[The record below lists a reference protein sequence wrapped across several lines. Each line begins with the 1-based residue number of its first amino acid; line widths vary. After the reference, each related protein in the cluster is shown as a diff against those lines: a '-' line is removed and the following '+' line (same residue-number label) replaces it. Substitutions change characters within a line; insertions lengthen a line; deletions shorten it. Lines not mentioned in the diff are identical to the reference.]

1 MISST
6 YRRYIWLLRTLLQ
19 NKRMTFEEIS
29 QAWENS
35 YLSDGR
41 PLTKRTFHLH
51 RKAIAEMFSVSIE
64 CNPSD
69 GYRYFVLGERNLRQ
83 DKVLM
88 GLINSLPMEDSPS
101 QRILLRVYAPLA
113 QTFRSCPFHASQ
125 LERLRNE
132 GYSDFEYSL
141 QLSQDLISQL
151 LGFGDKVEVLEPA
164 SLRNEMKDIIKSM
177 YNNYK
182 K

>member
-1 MISST
+1 
-6 YRRYIWLLRTLLQ
+6 
-19 NKRMTFEEIS
+19 
-29 QAWENS
+29 
-35 YLSDGR
+35 
-41 PLTKRTFHLH
+41 
-51 RKAIAEMFSVSIE
+51 
-64 CNPSD
+64 
-69 GYRYFVLGERNLRQ
+69 
-83 DKVLM
+83 M

-113 QTFRSCPFHASQ
+113 QTFRSRPFHASQ

-132 GYSDFEYSL
+132 GHSDFEYSL

-164 SLRNEMKDIIKSM
+164 SLRKEMKDIVKNM
-177 YNNYK
+177 FNNYK